1 MRACDGESDAC
12 VEGKVIPD
20 GILDVSSDAEGG
32 VKVMPVN
39 ALRLESQLCSRG
51 YSVEKSE
58 RIGS

>member
-1 MRACDGESDAC
+1 
-12 VEGKVIPD
+12 VIPD
-20 GILDVSSDAEGG
+20 GIPGVSSDAEGG